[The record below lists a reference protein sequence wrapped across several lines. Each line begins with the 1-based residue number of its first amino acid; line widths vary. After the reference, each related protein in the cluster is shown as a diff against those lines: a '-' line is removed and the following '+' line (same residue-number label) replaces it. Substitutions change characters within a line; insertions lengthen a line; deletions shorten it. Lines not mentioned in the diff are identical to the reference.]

1 MKRYILIDHTA
12 DLGAFFNGADAQ
24 EVFVNAGL
32 ALFDLMVEHPPGQ
45 GRKTISVALD
55 GADQEDLLVRWLNE
69 LLYLFQVRGLVLIGV
84 KMEDFSETRLAA
96 ELTMTPFDLEAHGL
110 KNEIKAATYHQLEL
124 RPTPKGWRAQVIFD
138 L

>member
-1 MKRYILIDHTA
+1 MKRYSLIDHTA
-12 DLGAFFNGADAQ
+12 DLGAFFYGAGAQ
-24 EVFVNAGL
+24 EVFINAGL

-45 GRKTISVALD
+45 GRKTIRVALD

-69 LLYLFQVRGLVLIGV
+69 LLYLFQVQGLVLTGV
-84 KMEDFSETRLAA
+84 KMKGFSKTNLAA
-96 ELTMTPFDLEAHGL
+96 ELTMTPFDLETHGL

-124 RPTPKGWRAQVIFD
+124 RPTPKGWRARVIFD